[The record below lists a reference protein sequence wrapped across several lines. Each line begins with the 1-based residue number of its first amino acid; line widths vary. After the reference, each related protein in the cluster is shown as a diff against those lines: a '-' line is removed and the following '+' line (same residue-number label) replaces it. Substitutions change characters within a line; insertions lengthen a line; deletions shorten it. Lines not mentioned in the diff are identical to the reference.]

1 MPNDSDPALWL
12 GMTGDQWFTIIM
24 TLGAAL
30 VGAAVSLVVSLL
42 TQWRAD
48 KERKADRNHALAL
61 ADLESKRASARHWAD
76 RRFEAH
82 QRFLATAQEALSR
95 LSDDMLSNED
105 PNIEVHLD
113 GLVAMNR
120 ARSAVQVLGS
130 AEVNAWAKA
139 VINEFSS
146 VRRSISAPSKD
157 LAFDDLYRE
166 MLDKTK
172 PVTVAIGEYL
182 EAARAELG
190 TTLTAH
196 PSDLIT

>member
-1 MPNDSDPALWL
+1 
-12 GMTGDQWFTIIM
+12 
-24 TLGAAL
+24 
-30 VGAAVSLVVSLL
+30 
-42 TQWRAD
+42 
-48 KERKADRNHALAL
+48 
-61 ADLESKRASARHWAD
+61 
-76 RRFEAH
+76 
-82 QRFLATAQEALSR
+82 
-95 LSDDMLSNED
+95 MLSNED

-113 GLVAMNR
+113 GLVAMNT

-157 LAFDDLYRE
+157 LTFDDLYGE

-190 TTLTAH
+190 TTLIAH